1 MTSATRIK
9 LLPAVFILLPF
20 LLFACNRTPSNPW
33 TEAIPSSATVLYTFE
48 EGTTLA
54 TALNSGTLNFLNEI
68 SEANLQLVTEVDNAT
83 TAELLL
89 TALFIEP
96 SGANQWSP
104 VWIGKYRRYG
114 ASDIAERFKRA
125 FTQNAYQFHGQTIHR
140 LFLQDGSTYFAA
152 QLNDLI
158 LVSPNSG
165 ALESGIKS
173 YMGKSESMQLPSASE
188 ITGSRVFINYPGF
201 GDFVKQLGAPRF
213 RPLIENAFTGLQT
226 AEVSTHSESE
236 GSSRLTRFSS
246 TIPNSSGADLSVLIR
261 ELNGSPATLRM
272 DRYIPS
278 DAAFFGMFTTG
289 RMRSLPYGFE
299 PLTGLDSLLVDNESR
314 ISRISSALGNQAG
327 FAGFYTLGF
336 SPLEETVYVR
346 QLSDRSAIREELDRL
361 VSDGEG
367 QQTRSFYSFRSHLLA
382 QILGSSITPYQN
394 FVVGLTGDFLVMAP
408 RSGLVQ
414 RVINDVE
421 RRRVL
426 FFDDEYVSFRSAH
439 PEQLSSFFYID
450 NQSFRSFIEPYTDP
464 ASNAMTYTQ
473 FFDVLTFS
481 SRSSSGEIG
490 IQMDLHQ
497 LERTSRPF
505 VDRWYFPLSGAR
517 LTGPAVV
524 GNLFQASRNDVVFA
538 TDNNRVIAVATDGT
552 EIFTASTGEDT
563 PIGSPVIYDWY
574 ANNQK
579 TVLVAAGNKIY
590 GWNNRGQLLPNFPF
604 ELPEQI
610 TSPLLVADISR
621 SGLPEAIVATADR
634 HLHVLS
640 GRGTSL
646 NGWPRTAN
654 SVIRHKPVIE
664 SFDGIRSLWAFAENA
679 VLGWNPDGSN
689 RSGFPVF
696 TDAPLMGEPVINNNR
711 IFAGGADGNL
721 YAISREGVFE
731 EELNILTS
739 DSFNGNG
746 SMVVQAVNASDS
758 PLFASQALNLR
769 VPVTDEAE
777 EDENGETE
785 PSSRLEQMSVIAAYS
800 QNGSV
805 FLYSLDGRLR
815 FTRSMGQ
822 PASEYASLIITDLN
836 RDNRQELI
844 AVTRFGRMYAWTV
857 ETASSYDGLPTT
869 AIRYPAASRLGS
881 DGLINIIGGTRD
893 GIRTWAVSD

>member
-1 MTSATRIK
+1 MTSETRIN
-9 LLPAVFILLPF
+9 LLPAVFILLPI

-48 EGTTLA
+48 EGTTLS
-54 TALNSGTLNFLNEI
+54 TALNSGSLNFLNEI
-68 SEANLQLVTEVDNAT
+68 SEADLQLVTEVENAT

-96 SGANQWSP
+96 TGANQWSP
-104 VWIGKYRRYG
+104 VWIGSYRQYS

-125 FTQNAYQFHGQTIHR
+125 FTQNSYQFHGQTIHR

-152 QLNDLI
+152 QVNNYI

-165 ALESGIKS
+165 ALESGLKS
-173 YMGKSESMQLPSASE
+173 YLGRSDSMQLPSVSE
-188 ITGSRVFINYPGF
+188 ISGNRVFVNYSGF
-201 GDFVKQLGAPRF
+201 GDFAKQLGAPRF
-213 RPLIENAFTGLQT
+213 RPLIEDAFKGLQA
-226 AEVSTHSESE
+226 AEVSTNSESA
-236 GSSRLTRFSS
+236 GNGRLTRFNS
-246 TIPNSSGADLSVLIR
+246 TISNGSDVSVLVR

-278 DAAFFGMFTTG
+278 DAAVFGMFSTE
-289 RMRSLPYGFE
+289 RLRSAADGFE
-299 PLTGLDSLLVDNESR
+299 PLTGLDSLLVDNENR

-336 SPLEETVYVR
+336 SPLEETVFVR
-346 QLSDRSAIREELDRL
+346 QVSDRSAIREELDRL

-382 QILGSSITPYQN
+382 QILGSRISPYQD
-394 FVVGLTGDFLVMAP
+394 FIVGLSGDFLVIAP

-439 PEQLSSFFYID
+439 PEQLSSFFYVD

-481 SRSSSGEIG
+481 SRSSSGETG

-505 VDRWYFPLSGAR
+505 VDRWYFPVSGAE

-524 GNLFQASRNDVVFA
+524 GNLFQESRNDVVFA
-538 TDNNRVIAVATDGT
+538 TDNNRVIAVASDGT

-574 ANNQK
+574 ANNQQA
-579 TVLVAAGNKIY
+579 VLVAAGNKIY

-604 ELPEQI
+604 ELSEQI

-634 HLHVLS
+634 NLHVLS

-646 NGWPRTAN
+646 NGWPQTAN

-664 SFDGIRSLWAFAENA
+664 TFDGNRSLWAFAENA
-679 VLGWNPDGSN
+679 VLGWNPDGTN

-721 YAISREGVFE
+721 YAISREGVFDA
-731 EELNILTS
+731 ELNILSS

-758 PLFASQALNLR
+758 PLYASQTLNMR
-769 VPVTDEAE
+769 VRISE
-777 EDENGETE
+777 ENDSGET
-785 PSSRLEQMSVIAAYS
+785 STRLEQMNVIAAYS

-822 PASEYASLIITDLN
+822 PASEHASLIITDLN

-844 AVTRFGRMYAWTV
+844 AVTQVGRMYAWTV

-869 AIRYPAASRLGS
+869 AIRYPVATRLGS

-893 GIRTWAVSD
+893 GIRTWAVSN